1 VVQSVL
7 KHVDGKWDDRSDP
20 NAPHEASKLN
30 LAIDK
35 AFHMLDWV
43 PTWDFDETI
52 QQTVA
57 WYAAANSNADISK
70 LTSDQIHHYTKT
82 ATLSNC
88 RWSS

>member
-1 VVQSVL
+1 
-7 KHVDGKWDDRSDP
+7 
-20 NAPHEASKLN
+20 
-30 LAIDK
+30 
-35 AFHMLDWV
+35 MLDWV